1 LGQFPDG
8 CVSPV
13 VVSLTG
19 EGVLPQRHRDH
30 RAQFNR
36 GCPASVASVAS
47 VALWQMIPELYH
59 HRFAALIDAFSP
71 QR

>member
-1 LGQFPDG
+1 
-8 CVSPV
+8 
-13 VVSLTG
+13 
-19 EGVLPQRHRDH
+19 
-30 RAQFNR
+30 
-36 GCPASVASVAS
+36 VASVAS